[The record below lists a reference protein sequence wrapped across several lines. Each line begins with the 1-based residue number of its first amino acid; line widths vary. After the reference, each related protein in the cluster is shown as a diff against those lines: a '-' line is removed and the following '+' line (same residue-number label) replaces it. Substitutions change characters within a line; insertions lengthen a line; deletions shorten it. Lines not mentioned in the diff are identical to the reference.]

1 MGIEA
6 LATAFVAAQMGQV
19 QMAAAAHMMKMNANA
34 ANDVAKVLEAAQQN
48 MRSLANVAAGIGG
61 HLDISV

>member
-19 QMAAAAHMMKMNANA
+19 QMAAAAKMLKMNAEA
-34 ANDVAKVLEAAQQN
+34 AKDIAQVLEAAQEN
-48 MRSLANVAAGIGG
+48 MQTLANAAAGIGG
-61 HLDISV
+61 NLDISI